1 MDLVAAHGE
10 HVDAHPFR
18 INPVFAE
25 RLDRIDMKIR
35 FRIFRLDSA
44 SDLLDWLNSTDLIVD
59 IHNRNENRLR
69 RDRFFEFVHI
79 HKAFFIYRQ
88 ARNTESLLL
97 QKCQRC

>member
-1 MDLVAAHGE
+1 MPGKSQQIN
-10 HVDAHPFR
+10 AHPLG

-25 RLDRIDMKIR
+25 RLDRIDMKIC

-44 SDLLDWLNSTDLIVD
+44 SDLPDWLNSTDLIVN
-59 IHNRNENRLR
+59 IHNRNESRLR